1 MERFCSWW
9 YATEKAF
16 IANRMKGE
24 CSAPKMPTKIQLEPN
39 SLLQVTKVYF
49 KNINL
54 CSGVFLYGSGL
65 FGEPCFYTS
74 SFSAVYPSCYWR
86 TVCYCQS
93 SIARKGIKQDPRPL
107 KVTMMNWW
115 IKISFKI
122 QWIIVEQSLIF
133 FKFSHVLI
141 WVWCLFLL
149 HAQVIFITTST
160 QEVSNVN

>member
-1 MERFCSWW
+1 MMICNWKSIHCKLKEGRVQCSKNANKNSIRAKQFVFRLLKFILKILISAVGCFCM
-9 YATEKAF
+9 AVA
-16 IANRMKGE
+16 
-24 CSAPKMPTKIQLEPN
+24 CLE
-39 SLLQVTKVYF
+39 
-49 KNINL
+49 
-54 CSGVFLYGSGL
+54 
-65 FGEPCFYTS
+65 TS
-74 SFSAVYPSCYWR
+74 SFSAVYPSCYWL

>member
-1 MERFCSWW
+1 MMICNWKSIHCKLKEGRVQCSKNANKNSIRAKQFVFRLLKFILKILISAVGCFCMAVACLENHVFTPPRFLQFIPAVTGLL
-9 YATEKAF
+9 YVIARALLPEKAS
-16 IANRMKGE
+16 N
-24 CSAPKMPTKIQLEPN
+24 
-39 SLLQVTKVYF
+39 
-49 KNINL
+49 KN
-54 CSGVFLYGSGL
+54 
-65 FGEPCFYTS
+65 
-74 SFSAVYPSCYWR
+74 
-86 TVCYCQS
+86 
-93 SIARKGIKQDPRPL
+93 PRPL

>member
-1 MERFCSWW
+1 MMICNWKSIHCKLKEGRVQCSKNANKNSIRAKQFVFRLLKFILKILISAVGCFCMAVACLENHVFTPPRFLQFIPAVTGLLYVFAW
-9 YATEKAF
+9 ALLPEKAS
-16 IANRMKGE
+16 NK
-24 CSAPKMPTKIQLEPN
+24 T
-39 SLLQVTKVYF
+39 
-49 KNINL
+49 
-54 CSGVFLYGSGL
+54 
-65 FGEPCFYTS
+65 
-74 SFSAVYPSCYWR
+74 
-86 TVCYCQS
+86 
-93 SIARKGIKQDPRPL
+93 QDL
-107 KVTMMNWW
+107 MNWW